1 MTASTRPTTST
12 APSRA
17 TLRSVGALVAGFLS
31 TAILSLFVDQIL
43 HWMGV
48 FPPWGQV
55 TYATGPFALAVTYRT
70 IFGVVGAWITARLA
84 PRAPLKHA
92 MVLGTFGFVVTLA
105 SVLVAS
111 VRNLGPAWY
120 PVVLTVL
127 ALPTAW
133 LGGWLYVRSATQR

>member
-1 MTASTRPTTST
+1 MTASIRST
-12 APSRA
+12 ASATPSRSK
-17 TLRSVGALVAGFLS
+17 LRSAGALVAGFLT
-31 TAILSLFVDQIL
+31 TAILSLFIDQIL

-48 FPPWGQV
+48 FPPWGLV

-70 IFGVVGAWITARLA
+70 IFGVIGAWITARLA
-84 PRAPLKHA
+84 PSAPLKHA
-92 MVLGTFGFVVTLA
+92 MALGTFGFVVTLA

-120 PVVLTVL
+120 PVALTVL

-133 LGGWLYVRSATQR
+133 LGGWLYVRSVAGR

>member
-1 MTASTRPTTST
+1 MTASTRPTTSAT
-12 APSRA
+12 PSRGA
-17 TLRSVGALVAGFLS
+17 LRSIGALVAGFLS

-70 IFGVVGAWITARLA
+70 IFGVVGAWIAARLA
-84 PRAPLKHA
+84 PRAPLTHA

-105 SVLVAS
+105 SVLVPS
-111 VRNLGPAWY
+111 VRNLGPVWY
-120 PVVLTVL
+120 PIALTVL

-133 LGGWLYVRSATQR
+133 LGGTLYVRNAARR